1 MTRMLPSNA
10 TATREEAFGTYHRTD
25 GPVNVAPDTQLR
37 HCHAGGTNQR
47 PAFRGASAAS
57 NEMTREYY
65 PFRSSEDERQRLI
78 AQGELVAPLTQ
89 RLFEKAGITSGMR
102 VLDIGSGSGD
112 VAFLAARFVGSSGS
126 VIGADRDPAQVAFA
140 AQRAKAAGLTNV
152 RFMTGDFRE
161 IELSPAVDAIV
172 GRLVLM
178 YVPDPLDA
186 LRRALRNLRAG
197 GVIALQE
204 SIIDYDGPVLIE
216 PLNCLAAKTVEW
228 FRAGFKHAGVHPR
241 MGMRLFGLM
250 RAAGLD
256 PSTEIGMMAPIQQGP
271 DGPLFGILT
280 SVVRSQ
286 IPAIVASGVATE
298 AEIDI
303 ETLEERLIA
312 DAPANGVVGY
322 FNSGHVG
329 VWAVKP

>member
-1 MTRMLPSNA
+1 MTDER
-10 TATREEAFGTYHRTD
+10 
-25 GPVNVAPDTQLR
+25 
-37 HCHAGGTNQR
+37 
-47 PAFRGASAAS
+47 
-57 NEMTREYY
+57 Y
-65 PFRSSEDERQRLI
+65 PFQSSEDERRRLI
-78 AQGELVAPLTQ
+78 AQAGLVAPLTE

-112 VAFLAARFVGSSGS
+112 VALLAARFVGSEGT
-126 VIGADRDPAQVAFA
+126 VVGVDRDPAQVAFA
-140 AQRAKAAGLTNV
+140 AQRAKAGGLANV
-152 RFMTGDFRE
+152 RFITGDFRE
-161 IELSPAVDAIV
+161 IQLSLPVDAII

-178 YVPDPLDA
+178 YAADPLDA

-204 SIIDYDGPVLIE
+204 SVIDYDGPVLIE
-216 PLNCLAAKTVEW
+216 PLDCLAAKAAEW

-256 PSTEIGMMAPIQQGP
+256 PSVDVEMVVPIQQGP
-271 DGPLFGILT
+271 EGALFSILA
-280 SVVRSQ
+280 SAVRSQ
-286 IPAIVASGVATE
+286 IPAILASGVATE

-312 DAPANGVVGY
+312 DAPASGVVGY

-329 VWAVKP
+329 IWAKKPADQ

>member
-1 MTRMLPSNA
+1 MT
-10 TATREEAFGTYHRTD
+10 E
-25 GPVNVAPDTQLR
+25 
-37 HCHAGGTNQR
+37 
-47 PAFRGASAAS
+47 
-57 NEMTREYY
+57 EYY
-65 PFRSSEDERQRLI
+65 PLQSSADERRRLT
-78 AQGELVAPLTQ
+78 AQAGLVAPLTQ

-112 VAFLAARFVGSSGS
+112 VAFLAARFVGAGGT
-126 VIGADRDPAQVAFA
+126 VIGIDRDRAHVAFA
-140 AQRAKAAGLTNV
+140 EQRAKAGLLANV

-161 IELSPAVDAIV
+161 VELSPPVDAII

-178 YVPDPLDA
+178 YAADPLDA
-186 LRRALRNLRAG
+186 LRRALGNLRAG

-204 SIIDYDGPVLIE
+204 SVIDYDGPVLIE
-216 PLNCLAAKTVEW
+216 PLNCLAAKAVEW

-250 RAAGLD
+250 RAAGLN
-256 PSTEIGMMAPIQQGP
+256 PATEIDMLVPIQQGP
-271 DGPLFGILT
+271 EGALFSILT
-280 SVVRSQ
+280 AVVRSQ

-303 ETLEERLIA
+303 ETLEQRLIA
-312 DAPANGVVGY
+312 DAPASGVVGC

-329 VWAVKP
+329 VWAKKP

>member
-1 MTRMLPSNA
+1 MTD
-10 TATREEAFGTYHRTD
+10 EH
-25 GPVNVAPDTQLR
+25 
-37 HCHAGGTNQR
+37 
-47 PAFRGASAAS
+47 
-57 NEMTREYY
+57 Y
-65 PFRSSEDERQRLI
+65 PFQSSEDERRRLI
-78 AQGELVAPLTQ
+78 AQARLVAPLTE
-89 RLFEKAGITSGMR
+89 RLFGKAGIMSGMR

-112 VAFLAARFVGSSGS
+112 VALLAARLVGSEGT
-126 VIGADRDPAQVAFA
+126 VVGVDRDPAQVAFA
-140 AQRAKAAGLTNV
+140 TQRAKAGGLANL

-161 IELSPAVDAIV
+161 IELSPPADAII

-178 YVPDPLDA
+178 YAADPLDA

-204 SIIDYDGPVLIE
+204 SVIDYDDPVLIE
-216 PLNCLAAKTVEW
+216 PLDCLAAKAVEW

-256 PSTEIGMMAPIQQGP
+256 PSVDVDMLVPIQQGP
-271 DGPLFGILT
+271 EGPLFSILA

-286 IPAIVASGVATE
+286 IPAILASGVATE

-303 ETLEERLIA
+303 ETLEQRLIA
-312 DAPANGVVGY
+312 DAPASGVVGY

-329 VWAVKP
+329 VWAKKP